1 MIHNVKKILAPIDF
15 SEFSFEAMRG
25 AWELAKDVGAELH
38 LLHVVAP
45 HTIFVPLLLTQDAE
59 SAREMAREAS
69 MMQQAE
75 DELARIK
82 KDQLENSPKVV
93 TSAVVGAPV
102 PKIIDY
108 ADNKAIDLILVSSH
122 GRTGFNRMLI
132 GSVAEKLVR
141 GAPCSVLVLRVK
153 AKA

>member
-1 MIHNVKKILAPIDF
+1 MIHNVKRMLSPIDF

-38 LLHVVAP
+38 LLHVVVP

-59 SAREMAREAS
+59 GAREMAREAG
-69 MMQQAE
+69 MMQQADE
-75 DELARIK
+75 ELARIR

-93 TSAVVGAPV
+93 TSSVVGPPV

-108 ADNKAIDLILVSSH
+108 AEREAINLIVLSSH

-141 GAPCSVLVLRVK
+141 GAPCSVLVLR
-153 AKA
+153 AHA